1 MSILVP
7 MKHLKESSIE
17 QTIGSPLT
25 LNDVFTKIG
34 QPVTSLKVYDIWD
47 LSLYVRFVF

>member
-34 QPVTSLKVYDIWD
+34 QPVTSLNFLKVYNI
-47 LSLYVRFVF
+47 

>member
-1 MSILVP
+1 MSRLVP

-25 LNDVFTKIG
+25 LKEVLTSKGGRSVAIG
-34 QPVTSLKVYDIWD
+34 
-47 LSLYVRFVF
+47 RAR